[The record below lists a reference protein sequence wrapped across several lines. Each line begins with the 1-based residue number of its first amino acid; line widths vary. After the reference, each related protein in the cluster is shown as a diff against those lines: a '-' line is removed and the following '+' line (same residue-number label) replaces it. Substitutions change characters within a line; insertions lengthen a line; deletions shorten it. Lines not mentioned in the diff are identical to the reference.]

1 MKTKLFIVSLFILIS
16 IIDLPVFAQNSDITI
31 AVAAN
36 VQYAMKD
43 LKAEFEKESGI
54 KTNVIIGSSGQLT
67 AQIQQGAPY
76 DVFISADMKY
86 PKVLFNNG
94 KAVEFPKVYA
104 YGSLVIWTLKK
115 GISFEDDYRELLKRD
130 IQKIALANP
139 RTAPYGVAT
148 IEALKYFKIYNQVR
162 DKLVY
167 GESISPTNQYIVSK
181 AADVGFTAKSVVLSP
196 AMLGKG
202 AWKEIP
208 PEAYQP
214 IKQGCVILSYGFNHH
229 LKEAQL
235 FYNFLFSGEAM
246 KILEKYGYKIP
257 DGREPGKLGE
267 NRYKE

>member
-1 MKTKLFIVSLFILIS
+1 MKIKLFIVSLFIIIS
-16 IIDLPVFAQNSDITI
+16 IVDLPVLAQRSDITV

-43 LKAEFEKESGI
+43 LKAKFEKETGI

-86 PKVLFNNG
+86 PKVLYNNG
-94 KAVEFPKVYA
+94 KAAGFPKVYA

-115 GISFEDDYRELLKRD
+115 GISFGDDYRELLKD
-130 IQKIALANP
+130 NIHKIALANP

-148 IEALKYFKIYNQVR
+148 IEAIKYFKIYSQIA

-167 GESISPTNQYIVSK
+167 GESISPTNQYIVTK

-196 AMLGKG
+196 VMLGKG
-202 AWKEIP
+202 TWKEIP

-229 LKEAQL
+229 RKEAQL
-235 FYNFLFSGEAM
+235 FYKFLFSGEAM
-246 KILEKYGYKIP
+246 KILENYGYKIP
-257 DGREPGKLGE
+257 DVTKNRDLGE
-267 NRYKE
+267 NRNK